1 MSSAIELENV
11 CAAYGSPEPE
21 ARQVLHDVS
30 LSVEEGRLCALL
42 GPNGSGKSTLVR
54 VIAGL
59 LAPTQG
65 TVWWRGLTFDA
76 RSREEHARLVA
87 LVPQRTEIAFGFTV
101 REVVAM
107 GRAPHQGA
115 LMRERRE
122 DRDAVDQALADCA
135 LESLQHRAIASLSGG
150 EQQRV
155 HVARALAQQPAILLL
170 DEATAHLDVRH
181 AAQLFELLGAQIR
194 ERRLTCVA
202 AMHDFNA
209 ALHYADDAIVMHAGA
224 VAGAGGAAA
233 VLEPELLSRVFGV
246 DIVRGTLPGGAAVIA
261 VSLK

>member
-1 MSSAIELENV
+1 MPSAVELENV
-11 CAAYGSPEPE
+11 CAAYDGVEREP
-21 ARQVLHDVS
+21 RHVLHDVS
-30 LSVEEGRLCALL
+30 LTVGEGRLCALL

-59 LAPTQG
+59 LPPTRG
-65 TVWWRGLTFDA
+65 TVSWLGRTWA
-76 RSREEHARLVA
+76 ERSRDEHARTVA

-101 REVVAM
+101 REVVNM
-107 GRAPHQGA
+107 GRAPHQGP

-122 DRDAVDQALADCA
+122 DREAVDRALCDCA
-135 LESLQHRAIASLSGG
+135 LEDLQHRAIASLSGG

-155 HVARALAQQPAILLL
+155 QVARALAQQPAILLL

-194 ERRLTCVA
+194 DRKLTCVA

-209 ALHYADDAIVMHAGA
+209 ALHYADEAVVLDAGA
-224 VAGAGGAAA
+224 VAGRGAVDE
-233 VLEPELLSRVFGV
+233 VLAPELLSRVFGV
-246 DIVRGTLPGGAAVIA
+246 NIVRGALPGGVAVLA
-261 VSLK
+261 VGLK